1 MAKKKTKESVTEFAE
16 VTDVVTENVTEVT
29 GADVFKEDVADVE
42 KAVKTDESTKTAVT
56 EASVVKKKVRKFSKE
71 SILRFEK
78 YSRYRDLLG
87 AVLEDNKRY
96 SVDEV
101 DLILKEDD

>member
-1 MAKKKTKESVTEFAE
+1 MAGKKAKEKTTEPNE
-16 VTDVVTENVTEVT
+16 VLKTEVTEVT

-42 KAVKTDESTKTAVT
+42 EAVKTDESTKTAVT